1 MNHPNIIKTVDFYE
15 DTHLYNYKGKKS
27 KNRYNFLVLE
37 LAVGD
42 TLFEYLMK
50 GEFSHPVARFYFKQL
65 ISALDHMYSKGYYHR
80 DLKPGNLLMD
90 EKFNLKLA
98 DFGVSRLVGKGYGDD
113 ILSTTVGTRS
123 YMCPELH

>member
-1 MNHPNIIKTVDFYE
+1 MHTDQMYALKVMKSDLSIEEGQKEKKILQTLNHPNIIKTVDFYE

-65 ISALDHMYSKGYYHR
+65 ISAL
-80 DLKPGNLLMD
+80 
-90 EKFNLKLA
+90 
-98 DFGVSRLVGKGYGDD
+98 
-113 ILSTTVGTRS
+113 
-123 YMCPELH
+123 